1 MPILIAALLIGAAA
15 LFLFN
20 SNASAADAPR
30 STSGSSGVSGNGFT
44 VNNPGNLRYIAG
56 SSAWNGQT
64 GQTASGIAT
73 YDNLQDGCRAM
84 YLQLQEYAENGDD
97 TLTSMITTYAP
108 PSENDTATYIAN
120 VSAATG
126 IDPATELVWTSDGL
140 PVCYAMIVQE
150 NGQATVNANQ
160 FTQETLQTLLQNAG
174 VL

>member
-1 MPILIAALLIGAAA
+1 MPILIAAVLIAAAA
-15 LFLFN
+15 LFVWQD
-20 SNASAADAPR
+20 ARAGTADDNGG
-30 STSGSSGVSGNGFT
+30 STGGVSGNGFT

-56 SSAWNGQT
+56 SNAFNGQT
-64 GQTASGIAT
+64 GQTASGIAI
-73 YDNLQDGCRAM
+73 YDTLQNGCRAM
-84 YLQLQEYAENGDD
+84 YLQLQEYAEAGHD

-150 NGQATVNANQ
+150 NGQATVNTNQ

-174 VL
+174 VI